1 MYRSCSCLGYAAGFF
16 NLTCCS
22 QNNMPASGRSSTT
35 ATAKLLTCTLLKF
48 PSEPHDCDTHHQW
61 SETPPVGFEARQYRH
76 ETLLLAKRV
85 SGEFRIGP
93 HESKVIQPRPA
104 FFIEY
109 RHHKS

>member
-1 MYRSCSCLGYAAGFF
+1 
-16 NLTCCS
+16 
-22 QNNMPASGRSSTT
+22 MPASGRSSTT

-48 PSEPHDCDTHHQW
+48 SPLNHMTVTLITSGLNPTC
-61 SETPPVGFEARQYRH
+61 GFEARQYRH